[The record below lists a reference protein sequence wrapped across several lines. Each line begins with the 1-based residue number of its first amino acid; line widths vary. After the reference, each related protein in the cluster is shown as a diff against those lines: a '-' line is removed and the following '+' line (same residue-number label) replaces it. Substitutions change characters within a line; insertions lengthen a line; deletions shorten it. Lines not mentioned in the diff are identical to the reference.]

1 MTITCDII
9 IKWKATPVQ
18 LADLGNALW
27 RWCNST
33 RGQIGIYQLLD
44 NQALADLIAGKLP
57 IVDEL
62 TCGVHFRVRD
72 GASPNWHGAV
82 KALRHE
88 LPAEAIADV
97 LIDGVS
103 WNTINT
109 KDCTVPI
116 LRPLVTAVPRVG
128 FAGTVSDLPKLGL
141 PIIMDIGEELSPRST
156 N

>member
-33 RGQIGIYQLLD
+33 RGQIGIYQLLN
-44 NQALADLIAGKLP
+44 NQALADLIAGKHP
-57 IVDEL
+57 ILDER
-62 TCGVHFRVRD
+62 TRGVHFRVRD
-72 GASPNWHGAV
+72 CASSNCRSANE
-82 KALRHE
+82 ALRHE

-97 LIDGVS
+97 LIDGIS
-103 WNTINT
+103 WNTINK
-109 KDCTVPI
+109 KDSTAPI
-116 LRPLVTAVPRVG
+116 LRPLVTAVPRAG
-128 FAGTVSDLPKLGL
+128 FAGTVSHLPKLGM
-141 PIIMDIGEELSPRST
+141 PIIMDIGEELSPLST